1 MKFFNPKSTTLI
13 AALSM
18 CAVLISS
25 CKKDPEPTPVVY
37 GDAKISVTN
46 TVTGSNAQDF
56 YQNDTKISTAAVA
69 YGETSGLYVVKAGN
83 STISFKDAGTTTVK
97 ATLPVGLE
105 TDISYTGFYY
115 VDPAG
120 SFKITGFGND
130 NVPPAIG
137 KYKVRFV
144 NLGSQLTNPLRAGIN
159 GGNALISEL
168 GFGNATA
175 YFTVEVGSP
184 VEIAVLNTTK
194 VTAIPTATFLSGKIY
209 TVWVNGKDFTADY
222 HVIQHN

>member
-1 MKFFNPKSTTLI
+1 MKLFKQKPTTFI
-13 AALSM
+13 AALSI

-25 CKKDPEPTPVVY
+25 CKKDPDPVPIVY

-97 ATLPVGLE
+97 ASLPVGLE

-130 NVPPAIG
+130 NVAPAIG

-144 NLGSQLTNPLRAGIN
+144 NLGSKLTNPLRAGIN
-159 GGNALISEL
+159 GGNALIGDL

-194 VTAIPTATFLSGKIY
+194 VTSIPTNTFVSGKIY
-209 TVWVNGKDFTADY
+209 TVWIDGTDFTANY